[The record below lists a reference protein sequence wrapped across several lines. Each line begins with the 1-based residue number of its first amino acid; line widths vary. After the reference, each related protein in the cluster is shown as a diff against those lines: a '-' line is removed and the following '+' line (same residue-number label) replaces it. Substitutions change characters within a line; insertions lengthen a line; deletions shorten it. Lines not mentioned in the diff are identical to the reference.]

1 MPKLLKRNWISQ
13 IQSNPS
19 SVAARYKL
27 QIKES
32 AAKELGSLGNKKDR
46 KRIVACI
53 NLLAADPR
61 PPGSEKL
68 SGNENKYRVPHGNY
82 QIVYYIDDQHR
93 TILIVKIGD
102 RKEVYR

>member
-1 MPKLLKRNWISQ
+1 MS
-13 IQSNPS
+13 SNPS
-19 SVAARYKL
+19 SVAAKFKL

-46 KRIVACI
+46 ERIATRI
-53 NLLAADPR
+53 NSLATDPR

-68 SGNENKYRVPHGNY
+68 AGNENKYRVRQGNY
-82 QIVYYIDDQHR
+82 RIVYSIDDQRR